1 MSAFVHGAEVGH
13 TELYELRSTAEPGAA
28 RIFAKCEFRNPT
40 GSHKDRVFT
49 FMLDELERAGTIAP
63 GMTLVE
69 CSTGN
74 GGAALSRVGRDRGY
88 RVVIVMPAGMTE
100 ERRRQIAS
108 FGGTVIETDPEGFLL
123 EGEETARRYVAAH
136 PGSHYLDQSANELNW
151 RAWRSCGTEIVTALD
166 ALGLVP
172 DRFVCSLGTGGT
184 FTGIADVLK
193 AAHPGLRTTAV
204 EVDRSAALYAKR
216 HGLPFTHHT
225 HNLMGLGPGKVPAN
239 LREELVDEVELI
251 SGDDGWTVMKE
262 LIEKEG
268 LCVGPTAGGNVFAA
282 RRLARTLPPDAVV
295 ITVLFDSAWKYF
307 SVWDGR
313 YAQYATDDAADG
325 AADGASYA
333 AEGAE

>member
-1 MSAFVHGAEVGH
+1 MNASAHGAGIGH
-13 TELYELRSTAEPGAA
+13 TELYELRETAEEGVA

-49 FMLDELERAGTIAP
+49 FMLDELERAGTLAP

-74 GGAALSRVGRDRGY
+74 GGAALARVGRDRGY

-100 ERRRQIAS
+100 ERRKQIAS
-108 FGGTVIETDPEGFLL
+108 FGGAVVETSPEGFLL
-123 EGEETARRYVAAH
+123 EGEEAARRYVAEH
-136 PGSHYLDQSANELNW
+136 PGSHFLDQSTNELNW

-172 DRFVCSLGTGGT
+172 DHFLCSVGTGGT

-193 AAHPGLRTTAV
+193 AAYPRLRTTAV

-216 HGLPFTHHT
+216 HGLPFAHRT

-239 LREELVDEVELI
+239 LREELVDDVELI
-251 SGDDGWTVMKE
+251 SGDDGWTAMKR

-268 LCVGPTAGGNVFAA
+268 LYVGPTAGGNVFAA
-282 RRLARTLPPDAVV
+282 QRLARRLPPEAVV
-295 ITVLFDSAWKYF
+295 LTVLFDSAWKYF

-313 YAQYATDDAADG
+313 YTQYATDDAPYETERAD
-325 AADGASYA
+325 
-333 AEGAE
+333 

>member
-1 MSAFVHGAEVGH
+1 MNASAHGAGIGH
-13 TELYELRSTAEPGAA
+13 TELYELRETAERGAA
-28 RIFAKCEFRNPT
+28 RIFAKCEFRHPT
-40 GSHKDRVFT
+40 GSHKDRVFA

-100 ERRRQIAS
+100 ERRKQIAS
-108 FGGTVIETDPEGFLL
+108 FDGTVVETSPEGFLL
-123 EGEETARRYVAAH
+123 EGEETARRYVAEH
-136 PGSHYLDQSANELNW
+136 PGSHFLDQSTNELNW

-166 ALGLVP
+166 ALDLVP
-172 DRFVCSLGTGGT
+172 DHFLCSVGTGGT

-193 AAHPGLRTTAV
+193 AAYPRLRTTAV

-216 HGLPFTHHT
+216 HGLPFAHRT

-239 LREELVDEVELI
+239 LREELVDDVELI
-251 SGDDGWTVMKE
+251 SGDDGWAAMKR

-268 LCVGPTAGGNVFAA
+268 LYVGPTAGGNVFAA
-282 RRLARTLPPDAVV
+282 QRLARRLPPEAVV
-295 ITVLFDSAWKYF
+295 LTVLFDSAWKYF

-313 YAQYATDDAADG
+313 YARYATDDAPYETERAD
-325 AADGASYA
+325 
-333 AEGAE
+333 